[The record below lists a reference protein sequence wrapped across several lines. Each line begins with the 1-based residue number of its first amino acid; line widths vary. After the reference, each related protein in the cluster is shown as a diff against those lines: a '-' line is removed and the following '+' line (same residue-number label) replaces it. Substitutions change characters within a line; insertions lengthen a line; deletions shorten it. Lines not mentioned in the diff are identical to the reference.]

1 MKIVFDTSALMSLA
15 AGNILGFTFESLQCV
30 VPERVCEE
38 LRGLSKNDTFEWK
51 IAQLVI
57 DYLQQAEI
65 VQSYKKSSE
74 GELEC
79 AYVANEIEDAEFLIT
94 DDTAALSKLEKI
106 CTKEIRFSPI
116 IPYAL
121 CLKGKMTKKQAI
133 HTLEQMRIKRNW
145 KDNIIF
151 EQALILLEQLP

>member
-1 MKIVFDTSALMSLA
+1 
-15 AGNILGFTFESLQCV
+15 
-30 VPERVCEE
+30 
-38 LRGLSKNDTFEWK
+38 
-51 IAQLVI
+51 
-57 DYLQQAEI
+57 
-65 VQSYKKSSE
+65 
-74 GELEC
+74 
-79 AYVANEIEDAEFLIT
+79 
-94 DDTAALSKLEKI
+94 LSKLEKI